1 MSEHS
6 VSAHCTGYNE
16 QVNAC
21 LQDASGALGKPKT
34 RPWKRKGGKK
44 TWAKE
49 RRDGD
54 SMRGLCEAGGWQSA
68 PSTKGRQPRKG
79 W

>member
-21 LQDASGALGKPKT
+21 LQDASGAQGKPKT
-34 RPWKRKGGKK
+34 RPGKREGGKRNMGREK
-44 TWAKE
+44 
-49 RRDGD
+49 
-54 SMRGLCEAGGWQSA
+54 
-68 PSTKGRQPRKG
+68 KGKGEGRKKHLKKS
-79 W
+79 